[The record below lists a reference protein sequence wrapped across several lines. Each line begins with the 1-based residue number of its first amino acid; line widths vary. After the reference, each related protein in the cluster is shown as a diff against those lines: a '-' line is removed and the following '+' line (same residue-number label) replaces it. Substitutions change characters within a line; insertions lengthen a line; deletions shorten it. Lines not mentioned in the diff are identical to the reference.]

1 MEQPKLFFDN
11 EDKIIGV
18 IVGLCFGI
26 AIGILIILISFNLI
40 WGKPKMNI
48 YIFEQ
53 LFLYGV
59 FYLPF
64 ALFVGIVFGWFTK
77 KLYLKL
83 TRGSFYLP
91 SLTLGRWIIVNIN
104 KKYQ

>member
-40 WGKPKMNI
+40 WGKSKMNLKEC
-48 YIFEQ
+48 YIIAIM
-53 LFLYGV
+53 LLS
-59 FYLPF
+59 
-64 ALFVGIVFGWFTK
+64 FVLGAITILLTEGII
-77 KLYLKL
+77 L
-83 TRGSFYLP
+83 R
-91 SLTLGRWIIVNIN
+91 
-104 KKYQ
+104 